1 MKYITALL
9 AAAVA
14 GVVAHEGHD
23 HTTLGDY
30 VPECSLKCL
39 SDARKSATTCK
50 DDTELE
56 CFCILENYRAIYDA
70 SVACVMVAC
79 GQDVAV
85 AEVLPSVISMCDE
98 VAPMTTT
105 IGGGTL
111 ELPTDSASSSA
122 GPAATP
128 TTTDDAAPAETS
140 APGSGA
146 AGLTAGLVGAALPLA
161 MVALL

>member
-1 MKYITALL
+1 MKYITAFL

-85 AEVLPSVISMCDE
+85 GMFNRPVWL
-98 VAPMTTT
+98 
-105 IGGGTL
+105 
-111 ELPTDSASSSA
+111 
-122 GPAATP
+122 
-128 TTTDDAAPAETS
+128 
-140 APGSGA
+140 
-146 AGLTAGLVGAALPLA
+146 
-161 MVALL
+161 

>member
-1 MKYITALL
+1 MKYFTALL

-14 GVVAHEGHD
+14 GVVAHEGHA
-23 HTTLGDY
+23 HTLSDY

-85 AEVLPSVISMCDE
+85 AEVLPSVISMCEE
-98 VAPMTTT
+98 V
-105 IGGGTL
+105 
-111 ELPTDSASSSA
+111 S
-122 GPAATP
+122 
-128 TTTDDAAPAETS
+128 
-140 APGSGA
+140 
-146 AGLTAGLVGAALPLA
+146 
-161 MVALL
+161 

>member
-1 MKYITALL
+1 MLTIN
-9 AAAVA
+9 
-14 GVVAHEGHD
+14 
-23 HTTLGDY
+23 
-30 VPECSLKCL
+30 L
-39 SDARKSATTCK
+39 SA
-50 DDTELE
+50 
-56 CFCILENYRAIYDA
+56 
-70 SVACVMVAC
+70 
-79 GQDVAV
+79 

-128 TTTDDAAPAETS
+128 TTTDDVAPAETS
-140 APGSGA
+140 TPGSGA

-161 MVALL
+161 MAALL

>member
-1 MKYITALL
+1 MKYIIALL
-9 AAAVA
+9 AAVA
-14 GVVAHEGHD
+14 GVVAHGNHS
-23 HTTLGDY
+23 HTLGDF

-70 SVACVMVAC
+70 SVACVMTGC

-85 AEVLPSVISMCDE
+85 SEVLPSVISMCEE
-98 VAPMTTT
+98 VSPLTTT

-111 ELPTDSASSSA
+111 QIPTGSTSTE
-122 GPAATP
+122 GPAP
-128 TTTDDAAPAETS
+128 TETN

-146 AGLTAGLVGAALPLA
+146 AGLAAGLVGAVVPLA
-161 MVALL
+161 MAALL